1 MILFLMMASENE
13 SWDECS
19 LALLIL
25 HIIWSKTQMIKVWKK
40 NVKFTLRHMLVHT
53 SSKKSLRTPNSAPI
67 STKKFWMPR
76 FLSSAKPGRMSPR
89 FRSKSLTL
97 TPWLCNNS
105 TNWCASK
112 EPKKGHWREW
122 TQYVYFKFRKKGKV
136 TQFFND
142 YWIIFK
148 SGSLPNER
156 SKENTSKCWFLS

>member
-122 TQYVYFKFRKKGKV
+122 TQYVYFKIRKKGKV

-148 SGSLPNER
+148 SGGLPNER